1 MLKSASDFI
10 SFFTSWETP
19 SESFL
24 EIRGAFP
31 GSQAALGHYSVY
43 CKWWRWESWQSDSGS
58 YRHRSGLFPAASV
71 AGADTA
77 WTQSPARPLPQ
88 ASCPAGLPP
97 VPLPLLGST
106 SLGPCGPLT
115 HSSPS
120 PLTGMG
126 KSSWCRFPEEGS
138 SVPVPGTPVEGD
150 PIHAEAEGSSRR
162 CRCSWWLEDLSA
174 CPLCGLTWWA
184 KPFKSQGQWE
194 CVSREVEAQ
203 MCQG

>member
-1 MLKSASDFI
+1 MS
-10 SFFTSWETP
+10 
-19 SESFL
+19 
-24 EIRGAFP
+24 
-31 GSQAALGHYSVY
+31 
-43 CKWWRWESWQSDSGS
+43 
-58 YRHRSGLFPAASV
+58 PAASV

-77 WTQSPARPLPQ
+77 WTQSPARPPPQ

-97 VPLPLLGST
+97 VPLPPLGST

-150 PIHAEAEGSSRR
+150 PSTQRLRALHGGAGVHGGWRTSVPALCVVSPDEQSPLNPRGSGSVSPGKLRLRCVKDREGLPSSRAQ
-162 CRCSWWLEDLSA
+162 S
-174 CPLCGLTWWA
+174 
-184 KPFKSQGQWE
+184 PF
-194 CVSREVEAQ
+194 
-203 MCQG
+203 